1 MEPIEKH
8 THLWNDLPQ
17 AERKRLMPY
26 MIEIQIRHITQCK
39 TKAIAAHRT
48 HLKMLDDQIK
58 NMRHSLSALEE
69 ELQEN

>member
-39 TKAIAAHRT
+39 IKAITAHRA
-48 HLKMLDDQIK
+48 HLKALDDQIK
-58 NMRHSLSALEE
+58 NMRRSLSVLEK